1 MRGISRVERIS
12 TGSQQNSKKDC
23 PFCSLLRDG
32 RVIASNGEACAI
44 YDKFPVTEG
53 HMLIIPVRHFA
64 DYFDI
69 SDPEYQAVLD
79 LIKAMR
85 RKLLADDSGITG
97 FNVGV
102 NVGEVAGQTV
112 PHCHI
117 HLIPRRAGD
126 TDCPRGGVRGII
138 QDKREY

>member
-1 MRGISRVERIS
+1 MP
-12 TGSQQNSKKDC
+12 TGNHKKDTNTDC
-23 PFCSLLRDG
+23 PFCQVLRDS
-32 RVIASNGEACAI
+32 RVIASNGVAYAI

-53 HMLIIPVRHFA
+53 HMLVIPVRHFA
-64 DYFDI
+64 DFFEI
-69 SDPEYQAVLD
+69 SDSEHEAVFD
-79 LIKAMR
+79 LMKAMQK
-85 RKLLADDSGITG
+85 KLLDDDSRITG

-126 TDCPRGGVRGII
+126 TDRPRGGVRGII
-138 QDKREY
+138 PDKRSY

>member
-1 MRGISRVERIS
+1 MP
-12 TGSQQNSKKDC
+12 TGSHKKDTNKDC
-23 PFCSLLRDG
+23 PFCSLVRDG
-32 RVIASNGEACAI
+32 RVLASNGEAYAI
-44 YDKFPVTEG
+44 YDKFPITEG
-53 HMLIIPVRHFA
+53 HMLVLPVRHFA
-64 DYFDI
+64 DFFET
-69 SDPEYQAVLD
+69 SDSEHEAVFD

-85 RKLLADDSGITG
+85 RKLLADDSRITG

-126 TDCPRGGVRGII
+126 TDRPRGGVRGII
-138 QDKREY
+138 PDKRSY